1 MFELKKEQTAVLEDL
16 ERKVEEYKSN
26 YTKLESRIKD
36 YQDKEVNLT
45 KKVDELEAQLRI
57 IENELRNRILQSK
70 EQDIRNS
77 LQKQEL
83 ISNLNKERE
92 IFSERVI
99 TLYYTYLNDE

>member
-36 YQDKEVNLT
+36 YQDKEINLT

-57 IENELRNRILQSK
+57 IENELRNRILQNK

-99 TLYYTYLNDE
+99 TSHHIIPF